1 MVRTF
6 VLGLVTLLALAGTA
20 TACPYSAQ
28 NTGDESTST
37 SQLPQPTT
45 GTETKTGG

>member
-6 VLGLVTLLALAGTA
+6 VLSLVTLLALAGGVS
-20 TACPYSAQ
+20 ACPYSAQ
-28 NTGDESTST
+28 KAGDDTTST
-37 SQLPQPTT
+37 SQLPTTT